1 MMIIIY
7 SSILINIILGYII
20 FNLFSKQERL
30 EFIIDNNDKYNNI
43 VSKLVKDANVKLEE
57 VKKEGMIGYDENVE
71 WFYQYVKEL
80 QKTFD
85 HITSNSNYD

>member
-43 VSKLVKDANVKLEE
+43 VTKLVTDANVKLEE

>member
-43 VSKLVKDANVKLEE
+43 VSKLVTDANVKLEE

>member
-7 SSILINIILGYII
+7 SSVLINIILGYII
-20 FNLFSKQERL
+20 FNLFYKQERL

-43 VSKLVKDANVKLEE
+43 VTRLVTEANEKLEQ
-57 VKKEGMIGYDENVE
+57 VKKEGMTGYDENVE

-85 HITSNSNYD
+85 HITRNPNYD

>member
-43 VSKLVKDANVKLEE
+43 VSKLVTDANVKLEE

-85 HITSNSNYD
+85 HITSNPNYD

>member
-1 MMIIIY
+1 MMIILY
-7 SSILINIILGYII
+7 TSILINIILGYII

-43 VSKLVKDANVKLEE
+43 VADLVTKANEKLEE
-57 VKKEGMIGYDENVE
+57 VKKDGMIGYDENVE

-85 HITSNSNYD
+85 HVTRNPNYD